1 MNRSSQA
8 CEWLDLH
15 SDATVQELA
24 DLVAIPGISTDGMH
38 GTELDHSAGMV
49 ASLAQA
55 AGFPEVEIIR
65 PEDGYPAVLASWV
78 VDPAA
83 STILFLS
90 HHDVQPVNFAEKW
103 RSEPWQLV
111 ERDGR
116 LFGRGSADDKG
127 GVIAQL
133 AAVKAWKA
141 TCGAPP
147 VNVRILVEGEEEIG
161 SRNLIPL
168 V

>member
-1 MNRSSQA
+1 MNHSSQA

-38 GTELDHSAGMV
+38 GTELERSAGMV
-49 ASLAQA
+49 ASLAEA
-55 AGFPEVEIIR
+55 AGFPDVEIIR

-141 TCGAPP
+141 TRGAPLLMFGFLLKAKRKL
-147 VNVRILVEGEEEIG
+147 VRGI
-161 SRNLIPL
+161 
-168 V
+168 

>member
-38 GTELDHSAGMV
+38 GTELERSAGMV
-49 ASLAQA
+49 ASLAEA
-55 AGFPEVEIIR
+55 TGFPEVEIIR

-83 STILFLS
+83 STFSCLTMMFSRLILLKNG
-90 HHDVQPVNFAEKW
+90 D
-103 RSEPWQLV
+103 
-111 ERDGR
+111 
-116 LFGRGSADDKG
+116 
-127 GVIAQL
+127 
-133 AAVKAWKA
+133 
-141 TCGAPP
+141 
-147 VNVRILVEGEEEIG
+147 
-161 SRNLIPL
+161 RNLGNLLSAMAGCLAVAQPMIKAVLLPSWRQ
-168 V
+168 